1 MLGYACLRRFNAHV
15 LGRRMRQ
22 SPLATRSMN
31 TQRMSYLVWAE
42 MALLALIWGGSFLAI
57 RTALD
62 EISVLA
68 SVTHRVMWAAVIL
81 WGVVLIRGHGVPRA
95 PRVWGA
101 FLVMGCLNN
110 VIPFSLMAWGQLTIE
125 TGLTAILNATTAI
138 WGVLVAAAVFKDE
151 RLSWTRAG
159 GVLLGFSGV
168 VVAVGVKNFLA
179 FDPRSLA
186 QLAVIAGTLSYAFAG
201 SWARA
206 KLSGQQP
213 IVAAAGMLTG
223 SAFVMIPL
231 TLAIEGTLPIALA
244 PATWGAIAY
253 YVVASTALA
262 YLLYYRILAA
272 SGAGNLLL
280 VTLLVPPVAIVL
292 GVLVRGETLPA
303 QALLGFGLLV
313 CGLLLIDGR
322 MIASKR

>member
-1 MLGYACLRRFNAHV
+1 M
-15 LGRRMRQ
+15 
-22 SPLATRSMN
+22 TD
-31 TQRMSYLVWAE
+31 QRLSFFVWAE

-62 EISVLA
+62 EIPVLA
-68 SVTHRVMWAAVIL
+68 SVAHRVLWAALLL
-81 WGVVLIRGHGVPRA
+81 WIIVLLRRLPVPRA

-125 TGLTAILNATTAI
+125 TGLTAILNAATAI

-151 RLSWTRAG
+151 RLTWMRTL
-159 GVLLGFSGV
+159 GVLIGFAGV
-168 VVAVGVKNFLA
+168 ATAVGLQNLLS

-206 KLSGQQP
+206 TLGDQP
-213 IVAAAGMLTG
+213 PLVAAAGMLTG
-223 SAFVMIPL
+223 STIVMIPL
-231 TLAIEGTLPIALA
+231 TFLIEGGLPMAMSGQ
-244 PATWGAIAY
+244 TWSAILY
-253 YVVASTALA
+253 YAVASTALA
-262 YLLYYRILAA
+262 YLLYYRILAS

-280 VTLLVPPVAIVL
+280 VTLLIPPVAIVL
-292 GVLVRGETLPA
+292 GVSVRGEAIPVEA
-303 QALLGFGLLV
+303 FFGFALLAFGLAM
-313 CGLLLIDGR
+313 IDGR
-322 MIASKR
+322 IFAIRR